1 MRPEKGNE
9 ALKGLEHRPCGE
21 WLRELGLFTLE
32 KRRPRGDLI
41 AVYIYLEGGSSEVGD
56 SFFSQVTVI

>member
-1 MRPEKGNE
+1 
-9 ALKGLEHRPCGE
+9 
-21 WLRELGLFTLE
+21 LFTLE